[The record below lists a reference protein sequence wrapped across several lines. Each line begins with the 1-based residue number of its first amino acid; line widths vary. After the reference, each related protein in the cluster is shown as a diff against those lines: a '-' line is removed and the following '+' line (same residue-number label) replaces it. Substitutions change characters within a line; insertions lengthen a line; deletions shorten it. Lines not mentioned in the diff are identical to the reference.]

1 GRPTGVRSE
10 VQGERANEGPRLA
23 RREELDELADLM
35 VACFGGALG
44 PRRRRR
50 RPRWIQRSGAW
61 VIAREGRLV
70 SHIRLVY
77 NVLSIYG
84 CRVKLASIGGVCTH
98 PDYRN
103 QGLASLLLEHCAVA
117 ARQAGA
123 SLLLISGGRGLYRRA
138 MAVDAVPTF
147 VGKVGRGSIEIRN
160 GAPRARPGRPED
172 WSVCARLY
180 QAEPVRFVRVAEVFA
195 RALRGHGHHVPWV
208 IEGEGDVVAYVVLSR
223 DWGHPPESRER
234 WVSEYAGV
242 RGALAEGLPSL
253 LEAADVDE
261 IEFRAPQWDRELTH
275 VLHGADLRLAAGTLW
290 EHTTRLLDLPLL
302 MRRLRPYLAARLTRK
317 EMRTLAFAQTEKECV
332 FTRGDEAL
340 TLDVG
345 KATALVLGGP
355 EAPAVHTEL
364 GESLNVLFPI
374 PFPLPG
380 MNYV

>member
-1 GRPTGVRSE
+1 MH
-10 VQGERANEGPRLA
+10 GERANEGPRPA
-23 RREELDELADLM
+23 RREELDDLADLM

-61 VIAREGRLV
+61 VIARDGRLV

-77 NVLSIYG
+77 NFLSIYG
-84 CRVKLASIGGVCTH
+84 CRVKIASIGGVCTH

-103 QGLASLLLEHCAVA
+103 HGLASLLLEHCAVV
-117 ARQAGA
+117 AREAGA
-123 SLLLISGGRGLYRRA
+123 SLLLISGRRGLYRRA
-138 MAVDAVPTF
+138 MAVDAVPIFRTRI
-147 VGKVGRGSIEIRN
+147 GRGSIETRN

-172 WSVCARLY
+172 WAACARLY

-195 RALRGHGHHVPWV
+195 RALGGHGHRMPWV
-208 IEGEGDVVAYVVLSR
+208 IESRGDVVAYVVLAR

-242 RGALAEGLPSL
+242 RGALVAGIPSL
-253 LEAADVDE
+253 LEAANVDE
-261 IEFRAPQWDRELTH
+261 IEFRAPQCDRELDY
-275 VLHGADLRLAAGTLW
+275 LLGNAGLRLGEGTLW
-290 EHTTRLLDLPLL
+290 EHTIRLLDLPLL
-302 MRRLRPYLAARLTRK
+302 MRRLRPYTVARLPREAARA
-317 EMRTLAFAQTEKECV
+317 LAFEQTAEQCM
-332 FTRGDEAL
+332 FTRGEDAL
-340 TLDVG
+340 GLDIG

-355 EAPAVHTEL
+355 EAPRVGAEL
-364 GESLNVLFPI
+364 GESLNALFPI